1 MWAIFFQVDTGSI
14 LSTCVTSCSSRK
26 KTSPKASLE
35 WWPHP
40 WPWRVSFFQL
50 LSHVRLSAYR
60 LLCPWNFP
68 GRNPGVGFHFL
79 LQGIFPNPGMEPV
92 SPALLEDSLPSE
104 SQESFGKVFSEN
116 KQRWKPRRQLKEA
129 AEGGPRLGRVC
140 PPRRGSPSSLKV
152 CCRLPERLRRH
163 TTVND
168 PLDFLTP

>member
-1 MWAIFFQVDTGSI
+1 MWAIFFQVDIGSV

-26 KTSPKASLE
+26 NTSLKASLE

-50 LSHVRLSAYR
+50 LSHVRLSASR

-68 GRNPGVGFHFL
+68 GRNPGVACHFF
-79 LQGIFPNPGMEPV
+79 LQGILPNPGMEPV

-116 KQRWKPRRQLKEA
+116 KQRWQSWRQLKEA
-129 AEGGPRLGRVC
+129 PGLTESARPGEAHRV
-140 PPRRGSPSSLKV
+140 L
-152 CCRLPERLRRH
+152 
-163 TTVND
+163 
-168 PLDFLTP
+168 